1 MEDII
6 RGKIT
11 KEMIACANDAA
22 TGDYT
27 IEDLA
32 EKYHKSCTSIRRW
45 LRSPG
50 VQEVY
55 RSVLRAAEVRIV
67 ARARRKIDKSMNSDN
82 EYLAFQ
88 AAQYAISRYED
99 AVMGEDRGDVVV
111 RLVSGELPKIGMPQ
125 RSDDD

>member
-6 RGKIT
+6 RGRIT
-11 KEMIACANDAA
+11 KEMLACARDAA
-22 TGDYT
+22 TGDYR

-45 LRSPG
+45 LRTPD
-50 VQEVY
+50 VQEEY
-55 RSVLRAAEVRIV
+55 RKVLRAAEVRIV
-67 ARARRKIDKSMNSDN
+67 ARARRKLDKSMDSDN

-88 AAQYAISRYED
+88 ASQFALTRYED
-99 AVMGEDRGDVVV
+99 AVMGDDRGDVVV
-111 RLVSGELPKIGMPQ
+111 RLVSGELPKIGMPH